1 MLFPVIFTMGT
12 TSVRRNLFHH
22 HLSRR
27 PGSVAPSSSSAQSSA
42 THGVPVQSAQMA
54 PSMSSDSASS
64 LSSGPVD
71 GGEIVAR
78 DKNGGYKLD
87 IPVPPALIGN
97 GGDEMEGIEDVG
109 AQGGSGAATID
120 ATNQTD
126 ISRRE
131 KEKIEASLSEMYR
144 NKSRRMSSEPAEIL
158 TLIQQSL
165 RNKVAALEEDNW
177 MYEPEVDSSI

>member
-1 MLFPVIFTMGT
+1 MGT

-42 THGVPVQSAQMA
+42 TQGAPVLSKHMA

-64 LSSGPVD
+64 LGSGPVD

-87 IPVPPALIGN
+87 IPVLPALIGN

-109 AQGGSGAATID
+109 AHGGSGTATVD
-120 ATNQTD
+120 TTNQTD

-165 RNKVAALEEDNW
+165 RSKVAALDEDNW